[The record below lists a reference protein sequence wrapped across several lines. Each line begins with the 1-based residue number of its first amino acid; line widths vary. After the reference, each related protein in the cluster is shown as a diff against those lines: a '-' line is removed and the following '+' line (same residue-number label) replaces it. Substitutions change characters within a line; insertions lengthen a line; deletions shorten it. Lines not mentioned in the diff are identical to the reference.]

1 MLTECYIQDTMDK
14 RRLRGLK
21 LRMLREQKGW
31 TITHVAEKLGKS
43 QAYLSAIE
51 KGKREGP
58 LELWEQIARLFEVD
72 ISYFLEDLHDT
83 LSIPVPKEETQRIPI
98 LNYVPAGY
106 PALIPDP
113 NYVDGYIEVPHA
125 FKEKGLF
132 GFKVWG
138 NSMEPELREGDIA
151 IVSPN
156 KAPVKGDIVV
166 CTYNEGETTIKKYYP
181 HEDCVSLISINPEYE
196 PIVVPKN
203 RIKFIGKV
211 IMVMRHYK

>member
-1 MLTECYIQDTMDK
+1 MNKITTIATRDNIMDIGQK
-14 RRLRGLK
+14 LKILRQMRGFTLESLAEACGVSK
-21 LRMLREQKGW
+21 
-31 TITHVAEKLGKS
+31 THLHR
-43 QAYLSAIE
+43 IE
-51 KGKREGP
+51 KGVSKP
-58 LELWEQIARLFEVD
+58 AI
-72 ISYFLEDLHDT
+72 DT
-83 LSIPVPKEETQRIPI
+83 LEKILRVLEMSISEFYDWNPLQPTASTTSMNESIKIPI

-113 NYVDGYIEVPHA
+113 NYVAGYIEVPHT
-125 FKEKGLF
+125 FREKGLF

-166 CTYNEGETTIKKYYP
+166 CTYNEGETAIKKYYP
-181 HEDCVSLISINPEYE
+181 SEDYVSLVSINPEYE
-196 PIVVPKN
+196 PIIIAKN